1 MSCLLLTFFV
11 FHVFPFF
18 LLTLLVLAGKIIIFA
33 GEIPIF
39 HFFCW
44 LNPMVHYYLMVQ
56 FQFVTTF
63 SWWKSN
69 FFTILVGEIQCSPM
83 KSLLFTHRW
92 PLPRPSA
99 PLPGRRPRRWLPQ
112 LPSGGLQERRSHR
125 LSPGARPPSLG
136 YQKME
141 EKSTENPTFFFHG
154 PCDNPR
160 KIYVI
165 LMVNIGWSWKS
176 MVEAHLV
183 HDLRGPLE
191 KNYSY
196 GTIARG

>member
-1 MSCLLLTFFV
+1 MFAAYV
-11 FHVFPFF
+11 FCFPCFPIFSPDFACFGWQNHHFCWWNPDFPLF
-18 LLTLLVLAGKIIIFA
+18 LLVKSQWSIIIWWFNFNLSLPLAGENPIFSLFLLV
-33 GEIPIF
+33 
-39 HFFCW
+39 
-44 LNPMVHYYLMVQ
+44 
-56 FQFVTTF
+56 
-63 SWWKSN
+63 KS
-69 FFTILVGEIQCSPM
+69 QCSPM

-141 EKSTENPTFFFHG
+141 EKSTENPTVFFHG

-165 LMVNIGWSWKS
+165 LSVNMGWSWKS